1 MAFCRKLSEKDHRE
15 YRLPTEAEWE
25 FACRAGSRDAFA
37 GTGDI
42 DSMGWY
48 KGNSSQQLHPVGL
61 KSPNRWGLNDMHG
74 NAAEWVLDQFIP
86 FLGSDDVTD
95 PLHQMG
101 NDGHSIRGGC
111 VFDAASASRSAS
123 RASALNSVARP
134 GLGFRVAIG
143 PLPRQH

>member
-1 MAFCRKLSEKDHRE
+1 FVQIQPDRFRMGSEINEVGRTDWEQVHTVRLTYSFYLATTEVTRGQYLAVTGSLPAGVERKDLQFPVDRVTWDDAVAFCKKLSEKDHRE

-61 KSPNRWGLNDMHG
+61 KSPN
-74 NAAEWVLDQFIP
+74 
-86 FLGSDDVTD
+86 
-95 PLHQMG
+95 
-101 NDGHSIRGGC
+101 
-111 VFDAASASRSAS
+111 
-123 RASALNSVARP
+123 
-134 GLGFRVAIG
+134 
-143 PLPRQH
+143 